1 LARDTTASD
10 TLVFDSAHVAII
22 AGLVTYWDI
31 KAAFYPAAIIRAWV
45 VVIAD
50 HRHAHALAIAAYIT
64 GGANVLVVARQG
76 VCLKDAADVRV
87 TIVGGAGVLVVTSGL
102 CLACAGAVL
111 ARVVQGAGVV
121 VIAIVGIW
129 DKAATKSRVT
139 GVCGAGVVVIA
150 HDDLPPATRPVGALV
165 ADGAQ
170 VVVAAGAVVRGVNA
184 YHPHLVAV
192 VIGAWV
198 RVITVYGPHTPADT
212 VNAPVKEGATVAV
225 TARGQ
230 VLYRHVYAPNAWLA
244 RVHCTGVVVIA
255 TARISHTFSGD
266 APVVKRAQVVIIAG
280 RRHFHVLAPHCPV
293 AVVKGAVVFVVAR
306 SRCALAG
313 PACARIFDGAGVIV
327 VAGLAVWRVLAPC
340 HRVARVVSARVQV
353 VARHK
358 GPALASGAA
367 AMVSQCAEVVVVA
380 GGLVRCVKAAGDRV
394 TPVVSAR
401 VVVVACV

>member
-1 LARDTTASD
+1 MARGTTASD

-22 AGLVTYWDI
+22 ARLVTYCHI
-31 KAAFYPAAIIRAWV
+31 KAAFHTAAIVRAWV

-76 VCLKDAADVRV
+76 VCLKDAANGRV
-87 TIVGGAGVLVVTSGL
+87 TIVGGAGVLVVASGL

-111 ARVVQGAGVV
+111 ASVVQGAGVV

-184 YHPHLVAV
+184 CPHLVAV

-230 VLYRHVYAPNAWLA
+230 VLYRLVYAPNAWLA
-244 RVHCTGVVVIA
+244 RVHGTGVVVIA
-255 TARISHTFSGD
+255 TARISSTFSGD

-293 AVVKGAVVFVVAR
+293 AVVKGAVVVVVAR

-358 GPALASGAA
+358 GPALASGVA

-380 GGLVRCVKAAGDRV
+380 GGLVRCVKAAEDRV

-401 VVVVACV
+401 VVVVACL